1 MRFVLFTLLILFGT
15 ASATFADPN
24 PYNIATS
31 KAYVDTKQTKVPA
44 GTNGSLVTHSGT
56 DGTFGTP
63 RAVATSLGSGT
74 PTDANSVPTSGAVV
88 SKFNTSFPAQN
99 TGGNVVGNVVTLTST
114 VGAPSATDIVS
125 TVTSGGTKIPTDG
138 AVFDAFDTK
147 SDIPRCTNTSGNKC
161 YTWTFG
167 AASSCLA
174 VNETCQVA
182 NDQCCDGT
190 YCYGLKTS
198 GECKNCANE
207 GDGCFDNRQCCGA
220 KGLSCLN
227 GVCTLPSL
235 DCAAS
240 GEECAANKDC
250 CSGMCVKKAGAISGK
265 CNQAIHIALTFQ
277 NK

>member
-1 MRFVLFTLLILFGT
+1 MRFVFFTLLILFGT
-15 ASATFADPN
+15 VSATFADPN
-24 PYNIATS
+24 PYSVATS

-63 RAVATSLGSGT
+63 RAVATSLGSSIAAT
-74 PTDANSVPTSGAVV
+74 SVPTSGAVV
-88 SKFNTSFPAQN
+88 SKFNTSFPAQDT
-99 TGGNVVGNVVTLTST
+99 TGGAVGNVVTLTST

-125 TVTSGGTKIPTDG
+125 TVTNGGTKIPTDG
-138 AVFDAFDTK
+138 AVFDAFDDK
-147 SDIPRCTNTSGNKC
+147 SDIPRCTNASGNKC

-174 VNETCQVA
+174 SGETCQVA
-182 NDQCCDGT
+182 NDQCCIGT

-198 GECKNCANE
+198 GECKACANE
-207 GDGCFDNRQCCGA
+207 GDSCLDDRQCCGA

-227 GVCTLPSL
+227 GVCTFPGLDF

-240 GEECAANKDC
+240 DETCAVNKDC
-250 CSGMCVKKAGAISGK
+250 CSGMCVKKTGSISGK
-265 CNQAIHIALTFQ
+265 CA
-277 NK
+277 